1 VLREVSPL
9 PPVGLTYYPLARKIF
24 LLKRENSGML
34 YVQPEKSPSIEGGG
48 LEGSD
53 VFLEEVAV

>member
-1 VLREVSPL
+1 
-9 PPVGLTYYPLARKIF
+9 
-24 LLKRENSGML
+24 ML

-53 VFLEEVAV
+53 VFLEEVTV